1 MPLLLLLLLG
11 ALTIAI
17 GFWCRRN
24 DPGGISVATA
34 IKVVPIA
41 FGLTLSVATG
51 LVPSLY
57 AAWGMGWAKLSGQPI
72 DDVRPF
78 LLPGTNVDD
87 LVQSTVVATTLL
99 SIIALVE
106 YIRMCKGRKRS

>member
-11 ALTIAI
+11 AVTIGI
-17 GFWCRRN
+17 GFWCRRR

-51 LVPSLY
+51 LIPSLY
-57 AAWGMGWAKLSGQPI
+57 AAWGMGWAKLGGQAV

-78 LLPGTNVDD
+78 LLPGTDVED
-87 LVQSTVVATTLL
+87 LVQSMVVATTLL
-99 SIIALVE
+99 SVIALVE
-106 YIRMCKGRKRS
+106 YVRMCKGRRKS